1 MRQLQI
7 FQNENKFGGGRR
19 MDRLTGKVAIITG
32 AGSGM
37 GKATTILFAAEGAK
51 VVAADRVVDSAEE
64 VVKSIIAS
72 GGEAVFIKTDVSLTE
87 DVKRMIKTA
96 IETYGKL
103 DILYNNA
110 AIASEWKP
118 TTDWSEEN
126 FKEVIDINV
135 KGVWLGMKYAIPEM
149 IKTGGGSIINAA
161 SIAADAA
168 QRGSCIYAASK
179 GAVIS
184 MSRVTAVEY
193 AAQNIRVN
201 CIKPGDIRTPMTLGV
216 LDEEGIKR
224 VVAGIPQG
232 RLGEPEEVA
241 NLALFLASDES
252 SHITG
257 EKITVDGGIEA
268 DSHII

>member
-1 MRQLQI
+1 MM
-7 FQNENKFGGGRR
+7 GRL
-19 MDRLTGKVAIITG
+19 DDKVAIVTG
-32 AGSGM
+32 AGAGM
-37 GKATTILFAAEGAK
+37 GKAAAILFAKEGAK
-51 VVAADRVVDSAEE
+51 VVAAEWVAEWGEE
-64 VVKSIIAS
+64 VVKTIKES
-72 GGEAVFIKTDVSLTE
+72 GGEAVFVKTDVSKTE
-87 DVKRMIKTA
+87 DVIRMVKTA
-96 IETYGKL
+96 VETYGKL
-103 DILYNNA
+103 DVLYNNA
-110 AIASEWKP
+110 GIASDWAP
-118 TTDWSEEN
+118 TTDWTEEN
-126 FKEVIDINV
+126 FEKVIGINV

-149 IKTGGGSIINAA
+149 IKSGGGSIINAA

-193 AAQNIRVN
+193 ADKNIRVN
-201 CIKPGDIRTPMTLGV
+201 CIKPGDIRTPMLLGV
-216 LDEEGIKR
+216 LDDEGIKR

-241 NLALFLASDES
+241 QVALFLASDDS